1 MLLGRLSAAL
11 GSLGNKGGQHHGS
24 EVGLHV
30 FGKEAMGMRVG
41 RKKKLAAVK
50 AHGMEKPID
59 LV

>member
-1 MLLGRLSAAL
+1 MGLRLDSMW
-11 GSLGNKGGQHHGS
+11 
-24 EVGLHV
+24 